1 MTALVVEKCLVA
13 KGGRLE
19 EGRQRLGRVEGEL
32 VRMSDFIEDKL
43 RIWGNLGKI
52 SCAEALNMEP
62 EAERIVGRIIVIMRL
77 YGW

>member
-1 MTALVVEKCLVA
+1 
-13 KGGRLE
+13 
-19 EGRQRLGRVEGEL
+19 
-32 VRMSDFIEDKL
+32 MSDFIEDKL

-77 YGW
+77 YG